1 MIVMKFGGT
10 SLQDETAISRA
21 AEAVSNHIHQKPVVV
36 LSAMGKTTDRLME
49 IAAAAHQKQRDTA
62 QALTNELREYHLSV
76 AAQLLSGTCLA
87 QTENELGRFFEEI
100 SHTTQGLDLLGE
112 FSPRSKD
119 AVAAFGELMST
130 GIFVQ
135 LLHEKGYP
143 ALLLDS
149 RELIRT
155 DSNFTQATVL
165 QEVSFQN
172 VRDKVIPLV
181 DEGNIVV
188 LQGFI
193 GSTPDGITT
202 TVGRGGSDFTAS
214 LVGTALEAEDIQ
226 IWTDVPGILTTDP
239 SIVPKAFKIKAI
251 SFDEAS
257 ELAYFGARVLHPSTL
272 LPAMERNIPVHVCS
286 SSNIDQPG
294 TLISAHSVGSAT
306 PIKAIACKKGITIVN
321 IRSTRMLLAHGFL
334 HRIFEVFQ
342 QHQTIV
348 DVVSTSEVSVSL
360 TIDSTQRLKA
370 IQADLEDFSEVSVEP
385 HMAIICAVGD
395 NVRYTAGLASRIF
408 RAVGDINVHMVSS
421 GASRI
426 NVTFLVKDDK
436 MEETVR
442 RLHAEFFRDPDPE
455 LFEPCQ

>member
-10 SLQDETAISRA
+10 SLQDEAAISRA
-21 AEAVSNHIHQKPVVV
+21 AEAVLNRIHQKPVVV
-36 LSAMGKTTDRLME
+36 LSAMGNTTNRLLE
-49 IAAAAHQKQRDTA
+49 IAAAAHQKQMDAA
-62 QALTNELREYHLSV
+62 QALTNELREDHLSV
-76 AAQLLSGTCLA
+76 AEQLLSGTCLA
-87 QTENELGRFFEEI
+87 QTEDELGWLFKEI
-100 SHTTQGLDLLGE
+100 SHTTQGLYLLGE
-112 FSPRSKD
+112 FSPRSQD
-119 AVAAFGELMST
+119 AVAAFGELIST

-135 LLHEKGYP
+135 LLREKGHP

-155 DSNFTQATVL
+155 DNNFTQATVL
-165 QEVSFQN
+165 REVSFRN

-181 DEGNIVV
+181 EKGNIVV

-193 GSTPDGITT
+193 GSTEDGITT

-214 LVGTALEAEDIQ
+214 LVGTALEAEDVQ
-226 IWTDVPGILTTDP
+226 IWTDVPGVLTTDP

-272 LPAMERNIPVHVCS
+272 LPAMEQNIPVHVCS
-286 SSNIDQPG
+286 SLNIEQSG
-294 TLISAHSVGSAT
+294 TLISAHSITSQA

-321 IRSTRMLLAHGFL
+321 IHSTRMLFAHGFL

-360 TIDSTQRLKA
+360 TIDSTQRLEA
-370 IQADLEDFSEVSVEP
+370 IQGDLEDFSEVSVEP
-385 HMAIICAVGD
+385 HMAIICVVGD

-408 RAVGDINVHMVSS
+408 RAVEDINVQMISQ

-426 NVTFLVKDDK
+426 NVTFLVKEDK
-436 MEETVR
+436 MKETVR

>member
-10 SLQDETAISRA
+10 SLQDEAAISRA
-21 AEAVSNHIHQKPVVV
+21 AEAVLNRIHQKPVVV
-36 LSAMGKTTDRLME
+36 LSAMGNTTNRMLE
-49 IAAAAHQKQRDTA
+49 IAAAAHQKQMDAA
-62 QALTNELREYHLSV
+62 QALTNELREDHLSV
-76 AAQLLSGTCLA
+76 AEQLLSGTCLA
-87 QTENELGRFFEEI
+87 QTEDELGRLFKEI
-100 SHTTQGLDLLGE
+100 SHTTQGLYLLGE
-112 FSPRSKD
+112 FSPRSQD
-119 AVAAFGELMST
+119 AVAAFGELIST

-135 LLHEKGYP
+135 LLREKGHP

-155 DSNFTQATVL
+155 DNNFTQATVL
-165 QEVSFQN
+165 REVSFRN

-181 DEGNIVV
+181 EKGNIVV

-193 GSTPDGITT
+193 GSTEDGITT

-214 LVGTALEAEDIQ
+214 LVGTALEAEDVQ
-226 IWTDVPGILTTDP
+226 IWTDVPGVLTTDP

-272 LPAMERNIPVHVCS
+272 LPAMEQNIPVHVCS
-286 SSNIDQPG
+286 SLNIEQSG
-294 TLISAHSVGSAT
+294 TLISAHSIASPA

-321 IRSTRMLLAHGFL
+321 IHSTRMLFAHGFL

-360 TIDSTQRLKA
+360 TIDSTQRLEA
-370 IQADLEDFSEVSVEP
+370 IQGDLEDFSEVSVEP
-385 HMAIICAVGD
+385 HMAIICVVGD

-408 RAVGDINVHMVSS
+408 RAVEDINVQMISQ

-426 NVTFLVKDDK
+426 NVTFLVKEDRMK
-436 MEETVR
+436 ETVR